1 MTAKNK
7 HLDRL
12 NMVRQARE
20 NKSPRPLASP
30 SVMEAF
36 FDSHVDQVFI
46 ADCDSAKAFSAHLED
61 SDAIAIQRDSQAL
74 LDSLNTGGAINK
86 ILEPIFLG
94 LFDGVIRA
102 FKLGTKQ
109 GLTASRVYQEC
120 KVFTYADAA
129 NHSPLVDSYTESLNE
144 RDNIAEFDSHSNFSN
159 GAMTRNDENLK
170 MRDGQKMKKR
180 KDEHFNGGYHAKD
193 EYDGKDIYKRKA
205 QVKGKGR
212 KDRYAETDHI
222 ISCAEICNALK
233 SNKALNLKD
242 IKEILNIEENYAV
255 TSKQNNSGADIGKF
269 DKTRSELQAELDRGY
284 IELKGKKKHYLTEE
298 QKIARQ
304 NIINKM
310 DAAQKAVDNKTN
322 ETVAKNVILDRGVQ
336 FTLAKDAASSAGHY
350 ALGNVIMFAIKPIYY
365 ELSDCINNGIEEG
378 VQAESFAAA
387 LKIRLGRMKDHLWAH
402 ALPLLKDSMQG
413 IFKNFFSM
421 LMEGILNCFVGVFK
435 QVMRLVKEGFKILMS
450 ALPILSDK
458 KTTTAQKG
466 DALLK
471 LFAGSLS
478 IFSSLA
484 IESWLLSTMATMPM
498 IPMPLHE
505 PLAIIGSSILTAVVT
520 SLLMLLLEKMDLF
533 GVNREIQSRRIDELL
548 QSEIDTNTEGI
559 LLSMANL
566 T

>member
-1 MTAKNK
+1 
-7 HLDRL
+7 
-12 NMVRQARE
+12 
-20 NKSPRPLASP
+20 
-30 SVMEAF
+30 
-36 FDSHVDQVFI
+36 
-46 ADCDSAKAFSAHLED
+46 
-61 SDAIAIQRDSQAL
+61 
-74 LDSLNTGGAINK
+74 
-86 ILEPIFLG
+86 
-94 LFDGVIRA
+94 
-102 FKLGTKQ
+102 
-109 GLTASRVYQEC
+109 
-120 KVFTYADAA
+120 
-129 NHSPLVDSYTESLNE
+129 
-144 RDNIAEFDSHSNFSN
+144 
-159 GAMTRNDENLK
+159 
-170 MRDGQKMKKR
+170 
-180 KDEHFNGGYHAKD
+180 
-193 EYDGKDIYKRKA
+193 
-205 QVKGKGR
+205 
-212 KDRYAETDHI
+212 
-222 ISCAEICNALK
+222 
-233 SNKALNLKD
+233 
-242 IKEILNIEENYAV
+242 
-255 TSKQNNSGADIGKF
+255 
-269 DKTRSELQAELDRGY
+269 
-284 IELKGKKKHYLTEE
+284 
-298 QKIARQ
+298 
-304 NIINKM
+304 M

-322 ETVAKNVILDRGVQ
+322 ETVAKNVILDKGVQ

-548 QSEIDTNTEGI
+548 QSEIDTNTEEI
-559 LLSMANL
+559 MLSMANL